1 MAKSKQLWKVND
13 ERGRSAVRDED
24 RLIDFCIA
32 RCGGG
37 FTDSQTA
44 AAMVMWRQA
53 RDTGKL
59 TNNITIAKVSI

>member
-1 MAKSKQLWKVND
+1 MAKQLWKVND
-13 ERGRSAVRDED
+13 NQGRSAVRDED
-24 RLIDFCIA
+24 RLIDYCIA

-44 AAMVMWRQA
+44 AAMIMWRKA

-59 TNNITIAKVSI
+59 GLTLTIAKVSI